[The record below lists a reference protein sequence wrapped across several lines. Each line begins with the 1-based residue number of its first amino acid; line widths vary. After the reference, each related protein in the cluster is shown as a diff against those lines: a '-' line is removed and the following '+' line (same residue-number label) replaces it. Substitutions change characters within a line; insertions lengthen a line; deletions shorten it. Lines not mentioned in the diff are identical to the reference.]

1 MQNDIIQL
9 PLHMLDEDFD
19 EEEEFAQYSRRA
31 RLENDVES
39 LSKVRQVCM
48 FCSLVFSLRQLNQCN
63 HAIIIVIIQFLCS
76 LSVNEIMYNAHSIY
90 FIRALVKNE
99 KKTQSN
105 TPHHIVFNCNI
116 KIITIFISSTCYC
129 FFHFFF

>member
-1 MQNDIIQL
+1 MKAPLILPLPQTQEPPKPTVYNAFLRLDEEILKLEEQCPGPRLVTIEAWIKYLESKQLVMQNDIIQL

-48 FCSLVFSLRQLNQCN
+48 FCRLMVFRCDQLK
-63 HAIIIVIIQFLCS
+63 S
-76 LSVNEIMYNAHSIY
+76 M
-90 FIRALVKNE
+90 
-99 KKTQSN
+99 
-105 TPHHIVFNCNI
+105 
-116 KIITIFISSTCYC
+116 
-129 FFHFFF
+129 

>member
-63 HAIIIVIIQFLCS
+63 HAIIIVII
-76 LSVNEIMYNAHSIY
+76 
-90 FIRALVKNE
+90 
-99 KKTQSN
+99 
-105 TPHHIVFNCNI
+105 
-116 KIITIFISSTCYC
+116 
-129 FFHFFF
+129 